1 MLSLRIKIIF
11 IFLICLG
18 LFLITT
24 SYTDADLTAERSV
37 LGNRFVAIVLNFF
50 AQHTAT
56 NATVTS
62 LFHTTGIVP
71 GGFELASTRI
81 RKDGQLGFKYR
92 LKTEKISGDDAFCNA
107 LQIQTLHRNL
117 STKYSGPLMGMNI
130 NSEITNTTPEDW
142 IFLVSL
148 EDTNSAL
155 KGRLCEFNITFKT
168 WNTDPDSVKGI
179 FAQRKLTNIISSGN
193 W

>member
-1 MLSLRIKIIF
+1 MLSLRVKIIF

-18 LFLITT
+18 LFLINT

-37 LGNRFVAIVLNFF
+37 VGNRFVAIVLNFF

-56 NATVTS
+56 NATVTA

-71 GGFELASTRI
+71 GGFEIATTRI
-81 RKDGQLGFKYR
+81 RKDGLLGFKYR
-92 LKTEKISGDDAFCNA
+92 LKAEKVSGDDAFCNA

-117 STKYSGPLMGMNI
+117 STKYTGPLMGMNI
-130 NSEITNTTPEDW
+130 NSEITNTSPEDW
-142 IFLVSL
+142 IFMVSL
-148 EDTNSAL
+148 DDTNSAL

-168 WNTDPDSVKGI
+168 WNTDPDSTKGI
-179 FAQRKLTNIISSGN
+179 FAQRKLTNVISSGN